1 MEESGEGLKDRISA
15 RGTDALGEL
24 AQALADNPLFGQ
36 ALQVALDARERV
48 NEAGAHAMRNLNVP
62 TAADVDRLGRRLR
75 VVSER
80 LEAVE
85 DKLDQ
90 LSGDLTALRRIAERG
105 AEPSSGA

>member
-1 MEESGEGLKDRISA
+1 MEAGGEGLKDRISS

-24 AQALADNPLFGQ
+24 AQALADNPLFSQ
-36 ALQVALDARERV
+36 ALQVAFDARERV

-62 TAADVDRLGRRLR
+62 TAADVERLGRRLR
-75 VVSER
+75 AVSER

-90 LSGDLTALRRIAERG
+90 LSNDLTALRRIAESER
-105 AEPSSGA
+105 EPSSGP

>member
-1 MEESGEGLKDRISA
+1 MEAGSEGLKDRISS

-24 AQALADNPLFGQ
+24 AQALADNPLFSQ

-75 VVSER
+75 AVSER
-80 LEAVE
+80 LEGVE

-90 LSGDLTALRRIAERG
+90 LTNDLTALRRMAER
-105 AEPSSGA
+105 ESERSSGA

>member
-1 MEESGEGLKDRISA
+1 MEASGEGLKDRISA

-24 AQALADNPLFGQ
+24 AQALADNPLFNQ
-36 ALQVALDARERV
+36 ALQVAFDARERV

-75 VVSER
+75 AVSER

-90 LSGDLTALRRIAERG
+90 LGSDLTALRRLAERQ
-105 AEPSSGA
+105 PSSDA

>member
-1 MEESGEGLKDRISA
+1 MEAGGEGLKDKISS
-15 RGTDALGEL
+15 RGTDALGDL
-24 AQALADNPLFGQ
+24 AQALADNPLFSQ
-36 ALQVALDARERV
+36 ALQVAFDARERV

-75 VVSER
+75 AVSER

-90 LSGDLTALRRIAERG
+90 LGNDLVALRRLAERENQ
-105 AEPSSGA
+105 ASSGT

>member
-1 MEESGEGLKDRISA
+1 MEASGEGLRDKISS
-15 RGTDALGEL
+15 RGTDALSEL

-75 VVSER
+75 AVSER

-90 LSGDLTALRRIAERG
+90 LGDDLVALRRFAERQS
-105 AEPSSGA
+105 ETSSSG

>member
-1 MEESGEGLKDRISA
+1 MEAGSDGIKDRISA
-15 RGTDALGEL
+15 RGTDALGDL
-24 AQALADNPLFGQ
+24 AQALADNPLFNQ
-36 ALQVALDARERV
+36 ALEVALGARERV

-75 VVSER
+75 AVSER

-90 LSGDLTALRRIAERG
+90 LGSDLTALRRLAER
-105 AEPSSGA
+105 ERSSGA